1 MWLIGC
7 VCKYGDIFSLA
18 VLIGRGLD
26 QRFKHVRIAVL
37 DDTGDDAPYDRTVRW
52 NFVDH
57 REDSFFVQF

>member
-7 VCKYGDIFSLA
+7 VCKYGDVFSLA

-37 DDTGDDAPYDRTVRW
+37 DDTGNDALCDRTVRL

-57 REDSFFVQF
+57 KNGSFFVQF